1 MAKTIVVPKNKE
13 AEIALDYDTATPD
26 QVIELILSNDE
37 FNKLWSKGVFSLINS
52 ISQSNID
59 DFEDEH
65 IIDLNLIYNS
75 SRELKKNFNDISE
88 IIKMFELALMYRT
101 SIHFYF

>member
-75 SRELKKNFNDISE
+75 CRELKKNFNDISE

>member
-1 MAKTIVVPKNKE
+1 MSKAHKHWP
-13 AEIALDYDTATPD
+13 ALPVTARFD
-26 QVIELILSNDE
+26 MSILLHIIGGCMVGFE
-37 FNKLWSKGVFSLINS
+37 YV
-52 ISQSNID
+52 D

-75 SRELKKNFNDISE
+75 CRELKKNFNDISE